1 MGGGLKKMGE
11 GLLVAAAAVFKE
23 KEEKKG
29 WYLVEWWVIWGGCE
43 MDVGW
48 SKKCG
53 VVWGGEGWTPLTLKV
68 NKIIEEE
75 RQTGS

>member
-29 WYLVEWWVIWGGCE
+29 WYLVEWWVIWGGCG

-48 SKKCG
+48 SKKSEIQVVAPPYPPPQPPPRHQFISVAG
-53 VVWGGEGWTPLTLKV
+53 VL
-68 NKIIEEE
+68 
-75 RQTGS
+75 